1 MKYPKNKEHFK
12 ELIPFAKRIIRICKD
27 NKIRPII
34 YGSYAHF
41 VHTGDE
47 NMKVNDI
54 DILIQKK
61 NFPKIVK
68 LLEREGI
75 KFKYYPEWSTI
86 IIKKGKLKVEV
97 DEIGKG
103 YKTLNDKSL
112 SKRVFNKVNFYG
124 LDVEIITLKH
134 LEEIYPIAY
143 NRSEED
149 KARIKKKLKHLE
161 RFLGRELG

>member
-12 ELIPFAKRIIRICKD
+12 KLIPFAKRIIKICKD

-41 VHTGDE
+41 VHTNDSS
-47 NMKVNDI
+47 MKVNDI

-68 LLEREGI
+68 LLERGGI
-75 KFKYYPEWSTI
+75 NFKYFPEWSTI

-103 YKTLNDKSL
+103 YKTLNDKYL
-112 SKRVFNKVNFYG
+112 SKGRFNKIDFYG
-124 LDVEIITLKH
+124 LGVEIITLKH
-134 LEEIYPIAY
+134 LEEIYPVAY
-143 NRSEED
+143 NRSKND

-161 RFLGRELG
+161 RFLRGGLK